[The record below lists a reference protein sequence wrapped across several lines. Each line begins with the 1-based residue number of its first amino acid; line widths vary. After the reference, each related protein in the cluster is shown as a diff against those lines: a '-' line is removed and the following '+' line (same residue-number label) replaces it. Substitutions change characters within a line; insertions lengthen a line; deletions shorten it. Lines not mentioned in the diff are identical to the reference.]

1 MRVRDVMTTEV
12 TSVCA
17 DTPLNEALA
26 VMQMRQCD
34 QIHVTQDKV
43 YVGVISQADVLDK
56 TADDANP
63 AVVTAGELLSQANGK
78 FEQQGIISQDAEIEE
93 ALQQMSD
100 SNVRQLA
107 VYGDD
112 RKMVGTVTLEE
123 LERPLV
129 VEEG

>member
-1 MRVRDVMTTEV
+1 MRVRDVMTAEANC
-12 TSVCA
+12 VCV

-34 QIHVTQDKV
+34 HICVTQDKV
-43 YVGVISQADVLDK
+43 LVGVISQAEVLGR

-63 AVVTAGELLSQANGK
+63 AVVTAGDLLSQSGGPVEPQAS
-78 FEQQGIISQDAEIEE
+78 ISQDAEIEE

-100 SNVRQLA
+100 CNVRQLA
-107 VYGDD
+107 VYGAH
-112 RKMVGTVTLEE
+112 REMVGMVTLEE
-123 LERPLV
+123 LEHPLV